1 MPRPWLSRVQ
11 MPSLSPPPL
20 SVCSPYAASLTES
33 GPDAVPLP
41 FSPYAA
47 SLAESGPDA
56 VPLPSPFLPFSPY
69 AASLAESG
77 PDAVPLPSPSLRL
90 LTLCR
95 VPG

>member
-1 MPRPWLSRVQ
+1 

-20 SVCSPYAASLTES
+20 SVC
-33 GPDAVPLP
+33 
-41 FSPYAA
+41 SPYAA

-56 VPLPSPFLPFSPY
+56 VPLPSPSLPFSPY
-69 AASLAESG
+69 AASLTESG

>member
-20 SVCSPYAASLTES
+20 SVCSPYDASLAESGPDAVPLPSPSLPFSPYAASLTES

-56 VPLPSPFLPFSPY
+56 VPLPSPSP
-69 AASLAESG
+69 
-77 PDAVPLPSPSLRL
+77 L
-90 LTLCR
+90 LTLCC